1 MLQFTVGLPA
11 QKQQQFLKH
20 NKRVLFIA
28 STVSLEASSKKVK
41 SKNENKTKKV
51 EDKNHIEK
59 KQEEKSTETE
69 KQQTNQKRKRS

>member
-1 MLQFTVGLPA
+1 M
-11 QKQQQFLKH
+11 
-20 NKRVLFIA
+20 
-28 STVSLEASSKKVK
+28 
-41 SKNENKTKKV
+41 